1 MYDRYMDLPQIVLL
15 VIIVAVGVILIVIGI
30 QIIGLLKDA
39 KETMRKADLVLED
52 VGFLTRSLTR
62 GGTALGNMLTSLQS
76 GMQLVGL
83 VTKVLAPT
91 KTKRTD

>member
-1 MYDRYMDLPQIVLL
+1 MYLPQIVLL
-15 VIIVAVGVILIVIGI
+15 VIIVAVGVILIVIGV

-62 GGTALGNMLTSLQS
+62 GGTALGNMLSSLQS

-91 KTKRTD
+91 KSKKTD

>member
-1 MYDRYMDLPQIVLL
+1 MDLPQIVLL
-15 VIIVAVGVILIVIGI
+15 VIIVAVGVILIVIGV

-52 VGFLTRSLTR
+52 VGFLTRRLPR
-62 GGTALGNMLTSLQS
+62 GGTALGNMLPSLQS

-91 KTKRTD
+91 KSKKTD

>member
-15 VIIVAVGVILIVIGI
+15 VIIVAVGAILVVIGI
-30 QIIGLLKDA
+30 QVIGLLKDA

-52 VGFLTRSLTR
+52 LGFLTRSLTR

-83 VTKVLAPT
+83 VTKVLAP
-91 KTKRTD
+91 KSKHTD

>member
-15 VIIVAVGVILIVIGI
+15 VIIVAVGVILIVIGV

-62 GGTALGNMLTSLQS
+62 GGTALGNMLSSLQS

-83 VTKVLAPT
+83 VTKVLAP
-91 KTKRTD
+91 KDKK

>member
-1 MYDRYMDLPQIVLL
+1 MDLPQIVLL
-15 VIIVAVGVILIVIGI
+15 TIIVAVGVILIVIGV

-39 KETMRKADLVLED
+39 KETMHKADLVLED

-83 VTKVLAPT
+83 VTKVLAP
-91 KTKRTD
+91 KDKK

>member
-1 MYDRYMDLPQIVLL
+1 MDLPQIVLL
-15 VIIVAVGVILIVIGI
+15 VIIVAVGVILVVIGI

-39 KETMRKADLVLED
+39 KETLRKADLVLED

-62 GGTALGNMLTSLQS
+62 GGTALGNMLASLQS

-83 VTKVLAPT
+83 VTKVLAP
-91 KTKRTD
+91 KDKK

>member
-1 MYDRYMDLPQIVLL
+1 MDLPQIVLL
-15 VIIVAVGVILIVIGI
+15 VIIVAVGVILIVIGV

-62 GGTALGNMLTSLQS
+62 GGTALGNMLSSLQS

-91 KTKRTD
+91 KSKKTD

>member
-83 VTKVLAPT
+83 VTKELAPNS
-91 KTKRTD
+91 KHTD

>member
-1 MYDRYMDLPQIVLL
+1 MDLPQIVLL

-83 VTKVLAPT
+83 VTKVLAP
-91 KTKRTD
+91 KDKK

>member
-15 VIIVAVGVILIVIGI
+15 TIIVAVGVILIVIGI
-30 QIIGLLKDA
+30 QIIGLLKEA
-39 KETMRKADLVLED
+39 KETLRKTDLVIED
-52 VGFLTRSLTR
+52 LGFLTRSLTR

-83 VTKVLAPT
+83 VTKVLAP
-91 KTKRTD
+91 KDKK

>member
-15 VIIVAVGVILIVIGI
+15 VIIFAVGVILIVIGV

-62 GGTALGNMLTSLQS
+62 GGTALGNMLSSLQS

-83 VTKVLAPT
+83 VTKVLAP
-91 KTKRTD
+91 KDKK

>member
-1 MYDRYMDLPQIVLL
+1 MDLPQIILL
-15 VIIVAVGVILIVIGI
+15 VVITVVSIILVIIGI

-39 KETMRKADLVLED
+39 KETLRKTDLVIED

-62 GGTALGNMLTSLQS
+62 GGTALSGMVTSLQS

-83 VTKVLAPT
+83 FTKLVAP
-91 KTKRTD
+91 KKEK

>member
-1 MYDRYMDLPQIVLL
+1 MDLPQIVLL
-15 VIIVAVGVILIVIGI
+15 TIIVAVGTILIVIGI

-62 GGTALGNMLTSLQS
+62 GGTALGNMLSSLQS

-83 VTKVLAPT
+83 VTKVIAPT
-91 KTKRTD
+91 KGKHND

>member
-83 VTKVLAPT
+83 VTKVLAP
-91 KTKRTD
+91 KDKK

>member
-1 MYDRYMDLPQIVLL
+1 MDLPQIILL
-15 VIIVAVGVILIVIGI
+15 TIIVAVGVILIVIGV

-83 VTKVLAPT
+83 VTKVLAP
-91 KTKRTD
+91 KPKHTD

>member
-1 MYDRYMDLPQIVLL
+1 MDLPQIVLL
-15 VIIVAVGVILIVIGI
+15 TIIIAVGVILIVIGV

-39 KETMRKADLVLED
+39 KETLRKTDLVIED
-52 VGFLTRSLTR
+52 LGFLTRSLTR

-91 KTKRTD
+91 KSKKID